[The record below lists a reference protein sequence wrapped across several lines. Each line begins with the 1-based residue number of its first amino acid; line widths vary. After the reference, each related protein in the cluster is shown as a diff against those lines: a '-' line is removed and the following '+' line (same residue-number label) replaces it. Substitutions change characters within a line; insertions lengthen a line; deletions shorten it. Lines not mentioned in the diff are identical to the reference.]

1 MSPSFSSARPDCGR
15 SPLRRLILAV
25 VWACLLAGLPVTL
38 QAQAGKVDPAL
49 ELSTRVASDA
59 FRGHILGYQE
69 HGSRL
74 TPEQALARLGNG
86 GFAALP
92 GPAPDFGFTPEA
104 IWLYIPTTNPT
115 DKSEWRLRLRENFFQ
130 EFSAWYVPSGDRPV
144 LRERQHETTGFATR
158 AVEWAE
164 LVVPF
169 TQPPGTTGAI
179 LIRYRSG
186 GSTEVEF
193 TLFDVDSFNAWTASK
208 TARHFMYYG
217 MLLFLIMA
225 ALATWLATQRAIFL
239 AYSAYALAGLLFVM
253 HGDGNT
259 FRYLWPDAPG
269 FNGFATIPLGA
280 GIIVCGA
287 NFARQFLQTALYHP
301 VFDRLLQV
309 TILVTLLTAA
319 SSVFLDTQ
327 MIKKVLVL
335 MAFGSVLLFTAS
347 GLNAARTR
355 FREVRFFVLAWSG
368 AVISSAIM
376 TGRHWLGIEISEE
389 VQFDSM
395 RIVLVLDA
403 ALMGLAIIDRF
414 DGLRRSR
421 ADALKVSL
429 DQAQE
434 NLAMSRRLQALE
446 QRYAL
451 ASELAR
457 NRERQVADA
466 FHDLRQ
472 PLHALR
478 LNVEDLLAGNDP
490 DRKPPRREIEET
502 FRMLEGLVTDELH
515 ANIPGPV
522 RDTETGDTALALDE
536 VFAAV
541 TSMFGRD
548 AQAKGLTLGHG
559 PTDATLHLP
568 AISVMRILTNLVSN
582 AVTYTQAGAV
592 RVEAVPTSQGVQIAV
607 HDTGPGLTP
616 TAFEAAKV
624 RGARL
629 DPAEQPGGSGLGLAI
644 VAQTC
649 SDLGLGFALL
659 PSQLGGTSLGVLV
672 GPEHLS

>member
-1 MSPSFSSARPDCGR
+1 M
-15 SPLRRLILAV
+15 
-25 VWACLLAGLPVTL
+25 L
-38 QAQAGKVDPAL
+38 QAQTGKVDPAL
-49 ELSTRVASDA
+49 ALSKRVASDA
-59 FRGHILGYQE
+59 FAGHILGYKE
-69 HGSRL
+69 DGAHLS
-74 TPEQALARLGNG
+74 PDQALALLADGE
-86 GFAALP
+86 FTALP
-92 GPAPDFGFTPEA
+92 GQAPNYGFTPKA

-115 DKSEWRLRLRENFFQ
+115 DKSDWRLRLRENFFQ
-130 EFSAWYVPSGDRPV
+130 EFSAWYVPAGGRPI
-144 LRERQHETTGFATR
+144 LRERQDETSGFATR

-169 TQPPGTTGAI
+169 TQPPGTDGAI

-193 TLFDVDSFNAWTASK
+193 TLFDVDSFNAWTAGK

-217 MLLFLIMA
+217 MLLFLILA

-239 AYSAYALAGLLFVM
+239 AYAAYAVAGLLFVM

-259 FRYLWPDAPG
+259 FRYLWPEAPG

-287 NFARQFLQTALYHP
+287 NFARQFLQTAQFHP
-301 VFDRLLQV
+301 VFDRLLQL

-327 MIKKVLVL
+327 TIKKVLVL

-389 VQFDSM
+389 IQFDSM

-434 NLAMSRRLQALE
+434 SLAMSQRLQLLE

-451 ASELAR
+451 ASDLAR
-457 NRERQVADA
+457 NREQQVADA

-478 LNVEDLLAGNDP
+478 LNVEDLLAGNAP
-490 DRKPPRREIEET
+490 DREPPRHQIEET
-502 FRMLEGLVTDELH
+502 FRMLEGLVTDELN
-515 ANIPGPV
+515 ANITGPMRD
-522 RDTETGDTALALDE
+522 RDTGDAAIALDE
-536 VFAAV
+536 IFAAV
-541 TSMFGRD
+541 VSMFDRE
-548 AQAKGLTLGHG
+548 AQARGLTLSHG
-559 PTDATLHLP
+559 PTDAALHLP
-568 AISVMRILTNLVSN
+568 AISLMRILTNLVSN
-582 AVTYTQAGAV
+582 AVAYTPSG
-592 RVEAVPTSQGVQIAV
+592 TVQIDATPTPPGLQLAV

-616 TAFEAAKV
+616 QEFEAAKV

-629 DPAEQPGGSGLGLAI
+629 DPTEQSDGTGLGLAI
-644 VAQTC
+644 VVQTC
-649 SDLGLGFALL
+649 ASLGLEFALL
-659 PSQLGGTSLGVLV
+659 PSQLGGTSLGILV
-672 GPEHLS
+672 GPEHLG